1 MPKALWFA
9 LGFGAAL
16 LLAAILIV
24 GPLAN
29 ISADKA
35 LTPTPIPA
43 ALMATPPRVI
53 ATPTP
58 LFLGLQWHREG
69 GLHGQCEH
77 LSIDG
82 LNQAHFAPGDE
93 GTRLVYLTQDELA
106 AYLGYIDRYAPF
118 EYAAQD
124 HAGGFTGAVVRLEF
138 TGRGNLIPTEG
149 EQKRIVD
156 WACAVY
162 ERVTREERRADLVAE
177 ARVHLSQRLGI
188 PVDTISTK
196 AVASVTWSDPCLGIK
211 APGLFCAQVLTPG
224 YRVLLRADDNVYE
237 YRTDLYDAVRLVE
250 DPSTALPP
258 VSISEPSAE

>member
-9 LGFGAAL
+9 FGFGAAFL
-16 LLAAILIV
+16 VAAALII
-24 GPLAN
+24 GPLSN

-35 LTPTPIPA
+35 LTPTPSPA
-43 ALMATPPRVI
+43 VLMATPRPRAI

-58 LFLGLQWHREG
+58 LSPGLQWHREG
-69 GLHGQCEH
+69 GLHGRCEH
-77 LSIDG
+77 LAIDG
-82 LNQAHFAPGDE
+82 LNQAHFASGDE

-106 AYLGYIDRYAPF
+106 AYLGYVERYAPF

-124 HAGGFTGAVVRLEF
+124 NAAGFSSVVVRLEF
-138 TGRGNLIPTEG
+138 TGRGNRVPTEG
-149 EQKRIVD
+149 EQKSIVD
-156 WACAVY
+156 WASAVY

-177 ARVHLSQRLGI
+177 ARVHLSQRLNI

-196 AVASVTWSDPCLGIK
+196 AVESVTWPDPCLGIK

-224 YRVLLRADDNVYE
+224 YRVLLEAECNVHE
-237 YRTDLYDAVRLVE
+237 YRTDLYDAVRPVE

-258 VSISEPSAE
+258 VST